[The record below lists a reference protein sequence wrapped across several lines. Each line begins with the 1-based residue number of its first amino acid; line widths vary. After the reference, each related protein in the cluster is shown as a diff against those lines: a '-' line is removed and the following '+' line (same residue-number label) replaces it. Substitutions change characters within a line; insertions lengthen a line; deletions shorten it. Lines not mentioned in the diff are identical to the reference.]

1 MSGSQRQEQK
11 QQTRQRLIEAAFT
24 RLAEDGLTAARTAD
38 IADTA
43 GVSHGSVFAHF
54 PSRETLLEAVL
65 EEFSHRVTG
74 RIHELAAA
82 GGSVREILEAHLQGL
97 AEQEPF
103 YARLVAEQSLL
114 PESAR
119 TTLIMIQSAISFHLW
134 QAAERESAS
143 GKVRPLPFHL
153 LFNTWIGLLHYY
165 LANRDLFAPGGSVLE
180 AHGRTLLE
188 YYLSLIA
195 KPWPE

>member
-11 QQTRQRLIEAAFT
+11 QQTRQRLIEAAFI
-24 RLAEDGLTAARTAD
+24 RLAEDGLTAARTSD
-38 IADTA
+38 IAAAA

-54 PSRETLLEAVL
+54 PNREALLDAVL
-65 EEFSHRVTG
+65 EEFGQRVAG
-74 RIHELAAA
+74 RMHELAAG

-134 QAAERESAS
+134 QAAERERAS
-143 GKVRPLPFHL
+143 GKLRPLPLPL

-165 LANRDLFAPGGSVLE
+165 LANRDLFAPGGSVL
-180 AHGRTLLE
+180 AVHGRTLLE
-188 YYLSLIA
+188 HYLSLVA
-195 KPWPE
+195 NP